1 MTTDM
6 ITKLL
11 RQDLWYA
18 MIAFLPVGLATVV
31 VGLLVTILQA
41 WLHWNDV
48 SLSFVPKIIVT
59 GIIFIFGWWI
69 FVSAFTQWFEQ
80 LAQAVPLWLQH

>member
-1 MTTDM
+1 MTTDI

-18 MIAFLPVGLATVV
+18 MIAFLPIGLATVI
-31 VGLLVTILQA
+31 VGLFVTILQA

-48 SLSFVPKIIVT
+48 SLSFVPKIIAV
-59 GIIFIFGWWI
+59 GIILIFGWWA

-80 LAQAVPLWLQH
+80 LAQAVPLWLRH